1 MNLAQRWNEHT
12 KGPRRVLRV
21 ASRIADVA
29 ARFVEKHPKLAA
41 LTVAARGVDALLDE
55 FEFGPWDAF
64 DDWQYLYLGELQKTV
79 FETLNTHFEPTT
91 LAQDRGSTALSFDLG
106 DAKLGFIRYSGYIYG
121 PYMPAHLTEE
131 GAWRALG
138 AALWKALGSRI
149 RVGLAADRTPILL
162 ADPLEG
168 ALPSERAKD
177 LLEDIR
183 AYRKKGYRRA
193 VLLYGESGTGKS
205 YMTRWIASEL
215 GGLTLRV
222 HARDLART
230 ESLLG
235 ALTMM
240 RPTALLIDDICRL
253 SDPAEIMDCFESVKA
268 SSELV
273 LATANK
279 LSGIDAA
286 ILRPGRFDDTIE
298 IADVG
303 AGVRA
308 DLLAKL
314 PDTIRDGAADLP
326 MAYLEELRIRVD
338 VLGPDRALEQLLDL
352 AKRRSRISSETS
364 DSDDKTD
371 EKSDGESKDGGEDGD
386 TLEEA
391 EAQADAEDGATGEE
405 E

>member
-1 MNLAQRWNEHT
+1 MAERWNEHT

-41 LTVAARGVDALLDE
+41 ITVAARGVDALLDE
-55 FEFGPWDAF
+55 FEVGPWSAF

-79 FETLNTHFEPTT
+79 FEVLNTHFEPTT
-91 LAQDRGSTALSFDLG
+91 VARERGSTALVFHLG
-106 DAKLGFIRYSGYIYG
+106 DAKLGFIRYSGHLYG
-121 PYMPAHLTEE
+121 PYMPATLTEE
-131 GAWRALG
+131 GAWRDLG
-138 AALWKALGSRI
+138 AALWRALGPRI
-149 RVGLAADRTPILL
+149 RVGLAADHSPILL

-168 ALPSERAKD
+168 ALPSERAMG
-177 LLEDIR
+177 LLRDIR

-298 IADVG
+298 ITDVG
-303 AGVRA
+303 RGVRA
-308 DLLAKL
+308 DLLAEL
-314 PDTIRDGAADLP
+314 PETIRAGAADLP

-338 VLGPDRALEQLLDL
+338 VLGPERALEQLLDL
-352 AKRRSRISSETS
+352 AQRRARISSETS
-364 DSDDKTD
+364 DSK
-371 EKSDGESKDGGEDGD
+371 EG
-386 TLEEA
+386 
-391 EAQADAEDGATGEE
+391 DAEVREDSEGAKGEE